1 MARRARELLY
11 DGLAT
16 EFWHEDEAV
25 YAAYHTESRQVIQ
38 EVIQCQEFCYI
49 WWQKVPAELQNPEA
63 GSAWKWWCWLPEPLY
78 VNVERIPRLEDWL
91 RWSVKLSRE
100 QLLWMEAFLAQNNI
114 TEFWQLNEHS
124 VKAAVWLHMNQLN
137 TQSFA
142 KSIRRACQARELP
155 SRVTAPSLSAE
166 EKLRRAAALQS
177 TRILR

>member
-1 MARRARELLY
+1 M
-11 DGLAT
+11 
-16 EFWHEDEAV
+16 
-25 YAAYHTESRQVIQ
+25 
-38 EVIQCQEFCYI
+38 
-49 WWQKVPAELQNPEA
+49 
-63 GSAWKWWCWLPEPLY
+63 
-78 VNVERIPRLEDWL
+78 NVERIPRLKDWL

-142 KSIRRACQARELP
+142 KSLRRACQARELP